1 MIYIKYLRYVP
12 SKDVRVVSP
21 GEGFLQLLQL
31 ERGEGGSV
39 AALLPLGRGTE
50 VVHLALAGLL
60 VSA

>member
-21 GEGFLQLLQL
+21 GEGFLQLFQL
-31 ERGEGGSV
+31 EGGEGGSV

-50 VVHLALAGLL
+50 VVHLALTGLL
-60 VSA
+60 VPA